1 MNLQHVG
8 IIEQEHCVWSA
19 FARASTSIANSK
31 AVSSLVFSD
40 DFIYSYH
47 FTTEQWPRD
56 NSHFLELLI
65 YARHED
71 AYDDNSVMGYS
82 DIVEAMR
89 YCLEVGC
96 TSLRTH

>member
-1 MNLQHVG
+1 VG
-8 IIEQEHCVWSA
+8 IIEQEHHVWLTL
-19 FARASTSIANSK
+19 ARASASIANSN

-47 FTTEQWPRD
+47 FTMPTKQWPRD
-56 NSHFLELLI
+56 NRHFLQLLI

-71 AYDDNSVMGYS
+71 AYDDNSVTGYGG
-82 DIVEAMR
+82 IVEAMR

-96 TSLRTH
+96 SSLRTH

>member
-1 MNLQHVG
+1 MG
-8 IIEQEHCVWSA
+8 IIEKEHRVWSTLV
-19 FARASTSIANSK
+19 RASASIANSN

-47 FTTEQWPRD
+47 FTTTEQWPGD
-56 NSHFLELLI
+56 DSHFLKLLI

-71 AYDDNSVMGYS
+71 AYDDNDVMGYS
-82 DIVEAMR
+82 DIVGAMR

-96 TSLRTH
+96 SSLGTH